1 MTTTSATT
9 PTLPLADRRDLPARV
24 AVSRVSPSPS
34 SASSSGASVEP
45 TYDERRW
52 KSLPVI
58 LTATFMALF
67 DLFVV
72 NVAAPSI
79 QGDLHASS
87 STLELIIAGY
97 SFTYAA
103 GLVTGGRLGDLL
115 GRRRMFVL
123 GMTVFTLASLLAGIA
138 PDSNTLVA
146 GRLLQGAGAAAMV
159 PQVLSLITVGFPPAE
174 RPRVFALFGAT
185 VGIASVLGQVLGG
198 VLLDLNLFG
207 LTWRPIFLVN
217 VPIGIAAVAG
227 SYRYVRESKA
237 DKADRLDP
245 LGLALLTGGLG
256 AILAPLVLGRTEGWP
271 LWTWISFGTGAV
283 LVAAFARWQLALQ
296 ARGGHPLIPPRV
308 FRHRGLPAGL
318 LVNLG
323 FFVFLGSF
331 LLTLTVYLQEG
342 LGDSPLRAGL
352 TLAPLGVA
360 FAASSLL
367 GRDLVATYGPNV
379 LTAGALTSLSGLVG
393 STLMVHFAGQQA
405 TSLELSPVLML
416 IGVGNGLVIPSLV
429 GAVLQSVPPAE
440 AGAASGVLTT
450 TQQFSAALG
459 IAGIGTLFFTRVA
472 SHGIV
477 DAAQVSFVAQI
488 GILALAAAA
497 TLLLPR
503 RPAPAPV
510 ITRSEVAAAA

>member
-1 MTTTSATT
+1 MTTQTVPPQTS
-9 PTLPLADRRDLPARV
+9 PRSLPARV
-24 AVSRVSPSPS
+24 AVNRIAPSPS
-34 SASSSGASVEP
+34 SAGAEP

-87 STLELIIAGY
+87 STLELVIAGY

-115 GRRRMFVL
+115 GRRRLFVL
-123 GMTVFTLASLLAGIA
+123 GMTVFTLASLLAGVA
-138 PDSNTLVA
+138 PNSATLVA
-146 GRLLQGAGAAAMV
+146 GRLLQGVGAAAMV

-198 VLLDLNLFG
+198 VLLDLDIAG
-207 LTWRPIFLVN
+207 LGWRPIFLVN

-227 SYRYVRESKA
+227 SYRFVRESKA
-237 DKADRLDP
+237 DAADRLDP
-245 LGLALLTGGLG
+245 RGLVLLTGGLG
-256 AILAPLVLGRTEGWP
+256 AVLAPLVLGRTEGWP
-271 LWTWISFGTGAV
+271 LWTWISFGAGAV
-283 LVAAFARWQLALQ
+283 LVAAFARWQLVLQ
-296 ARGGHPLIPPRV
+296 ARGGHPLVPPRV

-360 FAASSLL
+360 FAVSSLL
-367 GRDLVATYGPNV
+367 GRGLVARFGPNV

-393 STLMVHFAGQQA
+393 STLVVHAEGQAA

-416 IGVGNGLVIPSLV
+416 IGVGNGLVIPSLI

-488 GILALAAAA
+488 GVVVLAAGA

-503 RPAPAPV
+503 RAAAAPAPV
-510 ITRSEVAAAA
+510 AIDIAEAA